1 MNSKLVPYGRFEGQL
16 CAASDYWMALFLE
29 LIMNRLQVRMDPRNK
44 TKDDFKFGS
53 VTDLTPEEFYKQ
65 EAGYL
70 YRYRYNGGAASQ
82 VWLSHGRCG
91 NSIKE

>member
-1 MNSKLVPYGRFEGQL
+1 
-16 CAASDYWMALFLE
+16 
-29 LIMNRLQVRMDPRNK
+29 MDPNNK
-44 TKDDFKFGS
+44 TTEDSGYGS
-53 VTDLTPEEFYKQ
+53 VTALTPEEFIKQ

-91 NSIKE
+91 TGQVIDVAANDRNVILYARCEVTVILNGAASQD